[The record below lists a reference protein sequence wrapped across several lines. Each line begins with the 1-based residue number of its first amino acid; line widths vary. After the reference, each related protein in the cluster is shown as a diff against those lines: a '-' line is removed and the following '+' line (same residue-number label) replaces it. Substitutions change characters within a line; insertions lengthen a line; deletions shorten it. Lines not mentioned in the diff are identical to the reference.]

1 MVFAKFDL
9 SIYYPPS
16 YKRTAWYYN
25 RGNADVI
32 RRAIDLF
39 YWDKALRINYEE
51 RQVAIFRD
59 TLMNIMQNF
68 VPNATFICDDTDPLW
83 MSKEIKQFIE
93 QEKKK
98 NFTSESF
105 EVILYKSVTTN

>member
-1 MVFAKFDL
+1 
-9 SIYYPPS
+9 
-16 YKRTAWYYN
+16 
-25 RGNADVI
+25 
-32 RRAIDLF
+32 
-39 YWDKALRINYEE
+39 
-51 RQVAIFRD
+51 
-59 TLMNIMQNF
+59 MNIMQNF

-98 NFTSESF
+98 IFTSESF